1 MEKLTQ
7 LMQKYENYL
16 EVAEP
21 RSNIKMPFVY
31 AQRHEEE
38 KAKAAAALKK
48 GKGEKNEKKATEAAA
63 PVEQVKSE
71 K

>member
-1 MEKLTQ
+1 M
-7 LMQKYENYL
+7 
-16 EVAEP
+16 
-21 RSNIKMPFVY
+21 SNIRMPFIY

-48 GKGEKNEKKATEAAA
+48 GAKGADKNEKKPTEATS
-63 PVEQVKSE
+63 EQAKPE

>member
-1 MEKLTQ
+1 M
-7 LMQKYENYL
+7 
-16 EVAEP
+16 
-21 RSNIKMPFVY
+21 SNIKMPFVY

-48 GKGEKNEKKATEAAA
+48 GKGDKNEKKVMEAAA
-63 PVEQVKSE
+63 PAEQAKSE